1 MSGSSVNPPAMAH
14 RQQMHLVLFDI
25 NRVDDSVVADTQTET
40 IAAGK
45 PIVRESGQ
53 ARSHI
58 INLCLNSCL
67 DFRRKSEKS
76 VVKCSIIDLGRGAHP
91 ARSRAAHSWTGAGS
105 HFGLGLPNGG
115 FKFRGKFHLVFDK
128 IVKPISDLPQFCRG

>member
-1 MSGSSVNPPAMAH
+1 
-14 RQQMHLVLFDI
+14 MHLVLFDI

-58 INLCLNSCL
+58 INLCLN
-67 DFRRKSEKS
+67 FRRKSEKG
-76 VVKCSIIDLGRGAHP
+76 VVKRSIIDLGRGAP
-91 ARSRAAHSWTGAGS
+91 LARSRAAHSRTGAGF
-105 HFGLGLPNGG
+105 HFGLGLPNAG

-128 IVKPISDLPQFCRG
+128 IVKPISDLAQFCRR